1 MRRAWGILTNWP
13 KPVDRGQ
20 DFYGVES
27 LLTEDERA
35 LKNRVRAFMDREV
48 IPVEANYTYEGAN
61 EINTRVVGREIT
73 GLQAFV

>member
-1 MRRAWGILTNWP
+1 MTGAGIFS
-13 KPVDRGQ
+13 G
-20 DFYGVES
+20 FES

-35 LKNRVRAFMDREV
+35 LKNRVRAFIDREV
-48 IPVEANYTYEGAN
+48 IPVEANYTYEGTN